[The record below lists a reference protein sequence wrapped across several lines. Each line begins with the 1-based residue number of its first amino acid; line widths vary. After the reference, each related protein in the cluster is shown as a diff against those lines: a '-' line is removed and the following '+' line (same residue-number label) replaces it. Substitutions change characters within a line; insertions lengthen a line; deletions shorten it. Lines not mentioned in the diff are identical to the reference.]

1 MHKCL
6 LITVALLVC
15 PVDGKVVSPKEIF
28 EQNQSAV
35 VRIFVNGNLSGCGFI
50 VSEDGVVVT
59 ANHVVVGADES
70 KGGIMVERF
79 GNTKQVPAT
88 LTDHSESTDTA
99 LLQIPGGRGFK
110 HTYFGDTKSLEISE
124 AVAVVTFW
132 PTGKT
137 PILLTGIISGIAVGN
152 TQGMVFQM
160 PVRRGYSGSP
170 IFNSHGQVVGIV
182 TTRLVGITEDLNQ
195 TKQAALAQGDGE
207 GISIDGINVVKTFG
221 NLISA
226 YELDLISGMGTAVS
240 SSYAEEMIQ
249 KTKQPKK

>member
-1 MHKCL
+1 
-6 LITVALLVC
+6 
-15 PVDGKVVSPKEIF
+15 
-28 EQNQSAV
+28 
-35 VRIFVNGNLSGCGFI
+35 
-50 VSEDGVVVT
+50 
-59 ANHVVVGADES
+59 
-70 KGGIMVERF
+70 
-79 GNTKQVPAT
+79 
-88 LTDHSESTDTA
+88 
-99 LLQIPGGRGFK
+99 
-110 HTYFGDTKSLEISE
+110 
-124 AVAVVTFW
+124 
-132 PTGKT
+132 
-137 PILLTGIISGIAVGN
+137 
-152 TQGMVFQM
+152 MVFQM
-160 PVRRGYSGSP
+160 PVRKGYSGSP